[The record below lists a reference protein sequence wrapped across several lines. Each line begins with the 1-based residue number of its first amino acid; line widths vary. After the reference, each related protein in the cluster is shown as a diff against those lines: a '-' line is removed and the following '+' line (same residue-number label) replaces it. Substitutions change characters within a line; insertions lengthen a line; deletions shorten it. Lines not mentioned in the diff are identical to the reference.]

1 MNHEV
6 PAEEMSAQE
15 GTRDEA
21 RRHTGRGHLAIL
33 GNGLQVP
40 ALQAGGLQER

>member
-15 GTRDEA
+15 GARDEA
-21 RRHTGRGHLAIL
+21 RCHTGRSHLAIL

-40 ALQAGGLQER
+40 ALQASGLQER